1 MIFNERLKLLRKEHG
16 LTQNQMAEK
25 LSIALRYYQ
34 RVEADGCTP
43 NYVNL
48 IKLADIFDISLD
60 YLTGRTEKREIN
72 R

>member
-25 LSIALRYYQ
+25 LSIALRNYQ
-34 RVEADGCTP
+34 RFEADGCTP

-48 IKLADIFDISLD
+48 IKLADIFDMSLD
-60 YLTGRTEKREIN
+60 YLTGRTEKREII